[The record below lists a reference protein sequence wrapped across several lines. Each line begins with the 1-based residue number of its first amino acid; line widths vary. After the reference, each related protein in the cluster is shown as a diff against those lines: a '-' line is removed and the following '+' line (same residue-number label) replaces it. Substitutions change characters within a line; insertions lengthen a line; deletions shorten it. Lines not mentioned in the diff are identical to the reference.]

1 MKKLERFTLLMDD
14 AFGYYFLKKGQFV
27 PEPYEMETFDVVE
40 YYCDKVL
47 FFGTLNECL
56 SFIRE
61 REIEKAK
68 ELYETKDTPEHTF
81 EYIQKVITRLLKEIK
96 EGRM

>member
-68 ELYETKDTPEHTF
+68 ELYNTEIVSQDTL
-81 EYIQKVITRLLKEIK
+81 EYIQKVIKRLIKETK

>member
-1 MKKLERFTLLMDD
+1 MKTLERFTLLMDD

-27 PEPYEMETFDVVE
+27 PEPYEMETFDIVE

-68 ELYETKDTPEHTF
+68 ELYNNEIIPEHTF
-81 EYIQKVITRLLKEIK
+81 EYIQKVIKRLLNKLK